1 MDAKKKN
8 VSLRM
13 SHQDI
18 DKIQHIAQRLDV
30 KEVDIIRF
38 AVKQMLNSLAPF
50 QEQAYKGIELMPA
63 LLEVGPDLASF
74 FELSSE
80 ELDRIVNTGIQDK
93 KQHIDVEDLRLIA
106 LFGVNEEYARMAL
119 ESKIKKHAA
128 NSSSEEISLKE
139 YLMSKYFRQ
148 ATTRRN
154 DREAN
159 WFRAALPSATATL

>member
-18 DKIQHIAQRLDV
+18 DKIQHIAKRLDV

-50 QEQAYKGIELMPA
+50 QEQAYKGLDLMPA
-63 LLEVGPDLASF
+63 LLEVGSDLASF

-80 ELDRIVNTGIQDK
+80 ELDRIVNTGIQDN
-93 KQHIDVEDLRLIA
+93 KQRIDVEDLRLLA
-106 LFGVNEEYARMAL
+106 LFGVNEQYARMTL
-119 ESKIKKHAA
+119 ESRTKEIAA
-128 NSSSEEISLKE
+128 NGCAEEVSLKE
-139 YLMSKYFRQ
+139 YLVSKYFRQ
-148 ATTRRN
+148 ATTRKH

-159 WFRAALPSATATL
+159 WLRAAIPSAATTL